1 MKKALIFLLLLS
13 CSLREVSK
21 NELTLKNGIYLRNN
35 KPFSG
40 KIIDKFSS
48 KVISNEFSLVD
59 GIPKGKF
66 TIFGFSGEII
76 QDGDYSSIN
85 DTKIIKFLNLNRI
98 SLVTLREG
106 DRVFYTINMVTE
118 QDSTNLIKLKV
129 NYIDSLFVPI
139 LDRNKDYNFVF
150 SKGELEKP
158 TFLLKKE

>member
-1 MKKALIFLLLLS
+1 MKKILIVLLLLS

-21 NELTLKNGIYLRNN
+21 NELILENGIYQRNN

-40 KIIDKFSS
+40 KIIDKFSNQ
-48 KVISNEFSLVD
+48 VISSEFSLVD

-76 QDGDYSSIN
+76 QNGDYSSIN
-85 DTKIIKFLNLNRI
+85 DTKITKLLNLNRI
-98 SLVTLREG
+98 SLATLREE
-106 DRVFYTINMVTE
+106 DRVFYTINMITK

-129 NYIDSLFVPI
+129 NYIDSLFLPI
-139 LDRNKDYNFVF
+139 LDRNKDYNFIF

-158 TFLLKKE
+158 TLILKE

>member
-1 MKKALIFLLLLS
+1 M
-13 CSLREVSK
+13 
-21 NELTLKNGIYLRNN
+21 
-35 KPFSG
+35 
-40 KIIDKFSS
+40 
-48 KVISNEFSLVD
+48 
-59 GIPKGKF
+59 
-66 TIFGFSGEII
+66 
-76 QDGDYSSIN
+76 
-85 DTKIIKFLNLNRI
+85 NLNRI